1 MDSGVAA
8 RLSMQIE
15 VNNALSLEVSDFLN
29 SDDKFNKDNF
39 VANTT
44 ALDRVFRVLSRFE
57 LIKGYEPKEF
67 SEEFLALL
75 D

>member
-15 VNNALSLEVSDFLN
+15 VNNALSLEVYDFRN

>member
-8 RLSMQIE
+8 RLTMQVD

-29 SDDKFNKDNF
+29 SDDTFNTENF

-44 ALDRVFRVLSRFE
+44 ALDRVFRVLSRFG
-57 LIKGYEPKEF
+57 LVKGYEPKKF
-67 SEEFLALL
+67 SKEFLALL